1 MCAYTPRKNYKIPA
15 ICAKLHIEALL
26 RNEKARRMDAYPFS
40 LAEIQRNN
48 KMLKYFI
55 KRLLQMIPL
64 LLAASIVVFLFI
76 RMIPGDPARMMAGV
90 DATLE
95 EVEGLREMLGFNYPI
110 HIQYLRWLGNF
121 VTGDF
126 GTSLRTGRP
135 VIEMMQPRFE
145 PTLILAFTSM
155 IWSLVIGLIIGM
167 FSAIFRGKWPDYMGM
182 LVAVSGISI
191 PSFWLGLMLINYI
204 AIGSPIFSVAGFNN
218 IADLVLPSITLG
230 AGIMAMLAR
239 ISRSE
244 MVDVMGHDYIRM
256 ARAKGLNEFEVVT
269 RHGLRN
275 SMVQI
280 ITIIGL
286 QFGFLLGG
294 SVIVERVF
302 GIAGLGGLLV
312 DSIFFRD
319 YTVIQSQL
327 MIFATLFIF
336 VNLAVDVAYG
346 FLNPKIRL

>member
-1 MCAYTPRKNYKIPA
+1 
-15 ICAKLHIEALL
+15 
-26 RNEKARRMDAYPFS
+26 
-40 LAEIQRNN
+40 
-48 KMLKYFI
+48 MLKYFL
-55 KRLLQMIPL
+55 KRILQMIPL
-64 LLAASIVVFLFI
+64 LFVVSIVVFLFI
-76 RMIPGDPARMMAGV
+76 RMIPGDPARMIAGV

-95 EVEGLREMLGFNYPI
+95 EVEGIRQAMGFNYPI
-110 HIQYLRWLGNF
+110 YVQYFNWLTDF
-121 VTGDF
+121 LQGDM

-135 VIEMMQPRFE
+135 VMEMMETRFQ

-155 IWSLVIGLIIGM
+155 IWALIIGLLIGL
-167 FSAIFRGKWPDYMGM
+167 FSAVFRGKWPDYMGM
-182 LVAVSGISI
+182 LIAVSGISI

-204 AIGSPIFSVAGFNN
+204 AVGSPVFSVGGLNTAIDF
-218 IADLVLPSITLG
+218 ILPSITLG

-256 ARAKGLNEFEVVT
+256 ARAKGLNEFEVISK
-269 RHGLRN
+269 HGLRN

-280 ITIIGL
+280 ITIVGL

-294 SVIVERVF
+294 SVIVEQVF
-302 GIAGLGGLLV
+302 AISGLGGLLV
-312 DSIFFRD
+312 DAIFWRD

-336 VNLAVDVAYG
+336 VNLAVDIAYG

>member
-1 MCAYTPRKNYKIPA
+1 
-15 ICAKLHIEALL
+15 
-26 RNEKARRMDAYPFS
+26 
-40 LAEIQRNN
+40 
-48 KMLKYFI
+48 MLKYVC

-64 LLAASIVVFLFI
+64 LFAVSVIIFLFI
-76 RMIPGDPARMMAGV
+76 RLIPGDPARMIAGV
-90 DATLE
+90 DATYE
-95 EVEGLREMLGFNYPI
+95 DVEAIRDMLGFNYPI
-110 HIQYLRWLGNF
+110 VIQYWNWISGF

-126 GTSLRTGRP
+126 GTSIRTGRP
-135 VIEMMQPRFE
+135 VIEMMEPRFT

-155 IWSLVIGLIIGM
+155 IWALVMGLVIGM

-182 LVAVSGISI
+182 LLAVSGISI
-191 PSFWLGLMLINYI
+191 PSFWMGLMLINYI
-204 AIGSPIFSVAGFNN
+204 AIGSPIFSVSGIQNP
-218 IADLVLPSITLG
+218 ADFVLPSITLG

-244 MVDVMGHDYIRM
+244 MVDVMKNDYIRM
-256 ARAKGLNEFEVVT
+256 ARAKGLNEFEVIT
-269 RHGLRN
+269 KHGLRN

-280 ITIIGL
+280 ITVVGL

-319 YTVIQSQL
+319 YTVVQSQL
-327 MIFATLFIF
+327 MIFATLFIL

>member
-1 MCAYTPRKNYKIPA
+1 
-15 ICAKLHIEALL
+15 
-26 RNEKARRMDAYPFS
+26 
-40 LAEIQRNN
+40 
-48 KMLKYFI
+48 MLKYFF

-64 LLAASIVVFLFI
+64 LFAVSVIVFLFI
-76 RMIPGDPARMMAGV
+76 RMIPGDPARMIAGV
-90 DATLE
+90 DATYE
-95 EVEGLREMLGFNYPI
+95 EVLAIRQNLGFNDPI
-110 HIQYLRWLGNF
+110 FIQYFNWLTDFLSGN
-121 VTGDF
+121 F

-135 VIEMMQPRFE
+135 VLEMMLPRFE

-155 IWSLVIGLIIGM
+155 VWAFFFGLAIGM
-167 FSAIFRGKWPDYMGM
+167 FSAIFRGRWPDYIGM
-182 LVAVSGISI
+182 LIAVSGISI
-191 PSFWLGLMLINYI
+191 PSFWMGLMLINYV
-204 AIGSPIFSVAGFNN
+204 AIGSPIFSVAGLNSP
-218 IADLVLPSITLG
+218 ADYLLPSITLG

-244 MVDVMGHDYIRM
+244 MVDVMKNDYIRM
-256 ARAKGLNEFEVVT
+256 ARAKGLNEFEVIT

-280 ITIIGL
+280 ITVVGL

-319 YTVIQSQL
+319 YTVVQSQL
-327 MIFATLFIF
+327 LIFSTLFIF
-336 VNLAVDVAYG
+336 INLIVDIAYG

>member
-1 MCAYTPRKNYKIPA
+1 
-15 ICAKLHIEALL
+15 
-26 RNEKARRMDAYPFS
+26 
-40 LAEIQRNN
+40 
-48 KMLKYFI
+48 MLKYFL

-64 LLAASIVVFLFI
+64 LFAVSVIVFLFI
-76 RMIPGDPARMMAGV
+76 RMIPGDPARMIAGV
-90 DATLE
+90 DATYY
-95 EVEGLREMLGFNYPI
+95 EVEAIREMLGFNNPI
-110 HIQYLRWLGNF
+110 FVQYFYWLGNF
-121 VTGDF
+121 LSGDL

-135 VIEMMQPRFE
+135 VLDMMEPRFE

-155 IWSLVIGLIIGM
+155 IWALIIGLAIGM

-182 LVAVSGISI
+182 LLAVSGISI

-204 AIGSPIFSVAGFNN
+204 AVGSPIFSVAGLNN
-218 IADLVLPSITLG
+218 AADFILPSITLG

-244 MVDVMGHDYIRM
+244 MVDVMKNDYIRM
-256 ARAKGLNEFEVVT
+256 ARAKGLNEFEVIT

-280 ITIIGL
+280 ITIVGL

-336 VNLAVDVAYG
+336 INLAVDVAYG

>member
-1 MCAYTPRKNYKIPA
+1 MPG
-15 ICAKLHIEALL
+15 KLPQNIL
-26 RNEKARRMDAYPFS
+26 EKGD
-40 LAEIQRNN
+40 I
-48 KMLKYFI
+48 MLIYFF

-64 LLAASIVVFLFI
+64 LFAVSLIVFLFI
-76 RMIPGDPARMMAGV
+76 RLIPGDPARMIAGV
-90 DATLE
+90 DATYE
-95 EVEGLREMLGFNYPI
+95 DVEAIREMLGFNYPI
-110 HIQYLRWLGNF
+110 ITQYFNWLGSF
-121 VTGDF
+121 LTGDF
-126 GTSLRTGRP
+126 GISIRTGRP
-135 VIEMMQPRFE
+135 VSEMMEPRFT
-145 PTLILAFTSM
+145 PTLILAFMSM
-155 IWSLVIGLIIGM
+155 IWSLIIGLTVGM

-182 LVAVSGISI
+182 LLAVSGISI

-204 AIGSPIFSVAGFNN
+204 AIGSPIFSVAGVQNP
-218 IADLVLPSITLG
+218 ADFVLPSITLG

-244 MVDVMGHDYIRM
+244 MVDVMRNDYIRM
-256 ARAKGLNEFEVVT
+256 ARAKGLNEFEVIT
-269 RHGLRN
+269 KHGLRN

-280 ITIIGL
+280 ITVVGL

-319 YTVIQSQL
+319 YTVVQSQL
-327 MIFATLFIF
+327 MIFATLFIM
-336 VNLAVDVAYG
+336 VNLAVDIAYG

>member
-1 MCAYTPRKNYKIPA
+1 
-15 ICAKLHIEALL
+15 
-26 RNEKARRMDAYPFS
+26 
-40 LAEIQRNN
+40 
-48 KMLKYFI
+48 MLKYFL

-64 LLAASIVVFLFI
+64 LFAVSVLVFLFL
-76 RMIPGDPARMMAGV
+76 RLIPGDPARMMS
-90 DATLE
+90 DLNATYE
-95 EVEGLREMLGFNYPI
+95 EIEALRELLGFNDPI
-110 HIQYLRWLGNF
+110 FVQYFRWLSSF

-135 VIEMMQPRFE
+135 VLEMMQPRFE

-155 IWSLVIGLIIGM
+155 IWALIIGLIIGM
-167 FSAIFRGKWPDYMGM
+167 FSAVFRGKWPDYMGM
-182 LVAVSGISI
+182 LLAVTGISV

-204 AIGSPIFSVAGFNN
+204 AIGSPMISVAGLNN
-218 IADLVLPSITLG
+218 PADFILPSITLG

-239 ISRSE
+239 VSRSE
-244 MVDVMGHDYIRM
+244 MVDVLRHDYIRM
-256 ARAKGLNEFEVVT
+256 ARAKGLSEVEVIAK
-269 RHGLRN
+269 HGLRN

-280 ITIIGL
+280 ITIVGL

-302 GIAGLGGLLV
+302 GIAGLGGLMV

-319 YTVIQSQL
+319 YTVVQSQL
-327 MIFATLFIF
+327 MIFATLFILI
-336 VNLAVDVAYG
+336 NLAVDIAYG